1 MNYLTPRFD
10 WLPCDLH
17 AACGPRAT
25 IRGGVKEAEP
35 RGTVVARERMGR
47 ERVRRSG
54 GCAGGGTGFHY
65 LELAAGCL
73 NLSSVIPT

>member
-25 IRGGVKEAEP
+25 IRGGLGRQN
-35 RGTVVARERMGR
+35 RGAPSLRVNAWGASGFAAAAAAREA
-47 ERVRRSG
+47 V
-54 GCAGGGTGFHY
+54 TGFHY